1 MQPQSKRLVSCP
13 SDELLL
19 NYRRGEL
26 SGEQHQAISSHLLF
40 CDTCLEYLKLLSPES
55 SSDFSSDTGSQVDT
69 NQRASFAYSL
79 ADTVDRFRSLRHHR
93 LVKPRLREVFQR
105 EGGKFQVGQIWRPKS
120 HDIVLP
126 GADGGVFSVTDLD
139 SRPHLVVITDAT
151 VQVEELDGAEYQIIR
166 VAPIDADLDCI
177 QDDDLVIREV
187 DSPLGYPFLIQ
198 IWNDQ
203 IMLAENLECLLA
215 EFHETEHRSIL
226 QRLWA
231 VGAGDGGEG
240 AFSLEAVIMKGLY
253 SDPTMRYR
261 AREYEDTSYLRLPVE
276 YLRAALNRD
285 VVEEGSLAPP
295 PIGATYIANIIK
307 SVGLSATVWSG
318 GWKPDAARAAD
329 SDRGSQQFHNT
340 DQSLSA
346 TLSPV
351 GKRML
356 LRVESNDR
364 KWDGAL
370 VPFLWKSNVD
380 DLDEYSCV
388 FTILSKDEDTGA
400 SYAEVK
406 LGDLG
411 EITHRGLPETPFAL
425 ASLKEEMSGAIRD
438 SIVRAFS
445 NHELDAWR
453 KLLEQQ
459 ELDPALRALIKK
471 EL

>member
-1 MQPQSKRLVSCP
+1 MQPQNKRLVSCP

-40 CDTCLEYLKLLSPES
+40 CDSCLECLKLLSPDS
-55 SSDFSSDTGSQVDT
+55 SSEFSSDTGSQDDT
-69 NQRASFAYSL
+69 NLRDSFAPSL
-79 ADTVDRFRSLRHHR
+79 AKAVDRFRSLRQQR
-93 LVKPRLREVFQR
+93 RVKPRLREAFQC

-126 GADGGVFSVTDLD
+126 GADGGLFSVTDLD
-139 SRPHLVVITDAT
+139 SRPHLVVITDAAT
-151 VQVEELDGAEYQIIR
+151 QKEELDGAEYQIIR

-177 QDDDLVIREV
+177 QDDDLVIRED
-187 DSPLGYPFLIQ
+187 DSPLSYPFLIQ
-198 IWNDQ
+198 TWNDQ
-203 IMLAENLECLLA
+203 IMLVENLESLLA
-215 EFHETEHRSIL
+215 EFHETEHLSIL
-226 QRLWA
+226 QRLRA
-231 VGAGDGGEG
+231 VGSGDGGEG

-253 SDPTMRYR
+253 SDPAMRYR
-261 AREYEDTSYLRLPVE
+261 AREYEDTSYLRVPVE
-276 YLRAALNRD
+276 YLRTALSRD
-285 VVEEGSLAPP
+285 VVQEDWLATLRN
-295 PIGATYIANIIK
+295 GATYIANLIK
-307 SVGLSATVWSG
+307 SVGLSGTVWSG
-318 GWKPDAARAAD
+318 GWKPDAALAAD

-356 LRVESNDR
+356 LRVESNDE
-364 KWDGAL
+364 KWEGAL
-370 VPFLWKSNVD
+370 VPFLWRSNVD

-388 FTILSKDEDTGA
+388 FIILAKDEDAGS
-400 SYAEVK
+400 SYGKVK

-411 EITHRGLPETPFAL
+411 EITHRGLPETPFAVS
-425 ASLKEEMSGAIRD
+425 SLKEEMSDAIRD

-453 KLLEQQ
+453 KLSKRLD
-459 ELDPALRALIKK
+459 LDPAVRALIQK